1 MDIDQVRINF
11 SDDSLFILNICL
23 SFLIFGVAL
32 DIKLSDFKKVL
43 TQPKTVSVG
52 LFSEYI
58 LLPILTMILIFAFQP
73 QTSLA
78 LGMVLIA
85 CCPGGTTSN
94 FMVHFSKSNAAL
106 SVLLTSITTIGAIF
120 ITPLAFEFWSSFVP
134 GKENLPE
141 LSIDLW
147 DMVKKVIQL
156 IFIPVILGIFL
167 NEKYPSFTD
176 KIKKSVGILS
186 LVIFFTFV
194 IGAIIANWEFVKK
207 YMFVVFWIVVV
218 HNSLAFVVGY
228 YTAKLFGEVEAN
240 ARAISI
246 ETGIQNSGLG
256 LILVFNFFDG
266 LGGMAMILAFWGMWH
281 LISGFGLAM
290 WWRRSA
296 QKMK

>member
-32 DIKLSDFKKVL
+32 DIIFCDFKKVL
-43 TQPKTVSVG
+43 HPPKTRSVG

-58 LLPILTMILIFAFQP
+58 LLPILTMILIFIFKP

-106 SVLLTSITTIGAIF
+106 SVLLTSITTVGAIF

-134 GKENLPE
+134 GKENLPD
-141 LSIDLW
+141 LSVDMW
-147 DMVKKVIQL
+147 DMIKKVVQL
-156 IFIPVILGIFL
+156 IFVPVLIGIFL

-176 KIKKSVGILS
+176 KIKKTVGILS
-186 LVIFFTFV
+186 LIIFFAFV
-194 IGAIIANWEFVKK
+194 IGAIVANWEFVKK
-207 YMFVVFWIVVV
+207 YLFTVFWIVVI
-218 HNSLAFVVGY
+218 HNSLAFVLGY
-228 YTAKLFGEVEAN
+228 YTAKSLGENEVN
-240 ARAISI
+240 ARTISI

-266 LGGMAMILAFWGMWH
+266 LGGMAMVLAFWGIWH
-281 LISGFGLAM
+281 LISGFGLAL
-290 WWRRSA
+290 WWRRRA
-296 QKMK
+296 V

>member
-11 SDDSLFILNICL
+11 SDDSLIILNICL

-32 DIKLSDFKKVL
+32 DIKLSDFKRVL
-43 TQPKTVSVG
+43 TEPKAVCVG

-58 LLPILTMILIFAFQP
+58 LLPILTMILIFIFQP

-85 CCPGGTTSN
+85 CCPGGSTSN

-141 LSIDLW
+141 LRIDSL
-147 DMVKKVIQL
+147 DLIKKVVQL
-156 IFIPVILGIFL
+156 ILIPVILGIFL
-167 NEKYPSFTD
+167 NEKYPAFTN

-186 LVIFFTFV
+186 LIIFFAFV
-194 IGAIIANWEFVKK
+194 VGAIIANFEFVQK
-207 YMFVVFWIVVV
+207 YMFVVFWIVVI
-218 HNSLAFVVGY
+218 HNSLAFVLGY
-228 YTAKLFGEVEAN
+228 YTAKSFGENREN
-240 ARAISI
+240 TRAISI

-266 LGGMAMILAFWGMWH
+266 LGGMAMILAFWGIWH
-281 LISGFGLAM
+281 LISGFGLAL

-296 QKMK
+296 

>member
-11 SDDSLFILNICL
+11 SDDSLFVLNICL

-32 DIKLSDFKKVL
+32 DIKLGDFKKVL
-43 TQPKTVSVG
+43 QQPKTVGVG

-58 LLPILTMILIFAFQP
+58 LLPILTMILIFIFKP

-94 FMVHFSKSNAAL
+94 FMVHFSKSNSAL
-106 SVLLTSITTIGAIF
+106 SVLLTSITTVGAIF

-141 LSIDLW
+141 LSIDLL
-147 DMVKKVIQL
+147 DMVAKVVQL
-156 IFIPVILGIFL
+156 IFIPVIIGIFL
-167 NEKYPSFTD
+167 NEKFPSFTD
-176 KIKKSVGILS
+176 KIKKTVGILS
-186 LVIFFTFV
+186 LIIFFAFV
-194 IGAIIANWEFVKK
+194 IGAIITNWEFVQK
-207 YMFVVFWIVVV
+207 YLFTVFWIVVI
-218 HNSLAFVVGY
+218 HNSLAFVLGY
-228 YTAKLFGEVEAN
+228 YTAKSFGESEVN
-240 ARAISI
+240 ARTISI

-266 LGGMAMILAFWGMWH
+266 LGGMAMILAFWGIWH
-281 LISGFGLAM
+281 LITGFGLAL

-296 QKMK
+296 

>member
-11 SDDSLFILNICL
+11 SDDSLFVLNICL

-43 TQPKTVSVG
+43 QQPKTVGVG

-58 LLPILTMILIFAFQP
+58 LLPILTMILIFIFKP

-85 CCPGGTTSN
+85 CCPGGSTSN
-94 FMVHFSKSNAAL
+94 FMVHFSKSNSAL
-106 SVLLTSITTIGAIF
+106 SVLLTSITTVGAIF
-120 ITPLAFEFWSSFVP
+120 ITPLAFEFWSNFVP

-141 LSIDLW
+141 LSIDLL
-147 DMVKKVIQL
+147 DMVIKVVQL
-156 IFIPVILGIFL
+156 IFIPVLIGIFL
-167 NEKYPSFTD
+167 NEKYPTFTD
-176 KIKKSVGILS
+176 KIKKGVGILS
-186 LVIFFTFV
+186 LIIFFAFV
-194 IGAIIANWEFVKK
+194 IGAIITNWEFVQK
-207 YMFVVFWIVVV
+207 YLFTVFWIVVI
-218 HNSLAFVVGY
+218 HNSLAFVLGY
-228 YTAKLFGEVEAN
+228 YTAKSFGENEMN
-240 ARAISI
+240 ARTISI

-266 LGGMAMILAFWGMWH
+266 LGGMAMILAFWGIWH
-281 LISGFGLAM
+281 LITGFGLAL

-296 QKMK
+296 

>member
-1 MDIDQVRINF
+1 MLDIDQVRINF
-11 SDDSLFILNICL
+11 SDESLFILNICM

-43 TQPKTVSVG
+43 TQPKTVGVG

-58 LLPILTMILIFAFQP
+58 LLPILTIILIFAFQP
-73 QTSLA
+73 KTSLA
-78 LGMVLIA
+78 LGMILIA

-106 SVLLTSITTIGAIF
+106 SVLLTSITTVGAIF

-141 LSIDLW
+141 LRIDLF
-147 DMVKKVIQL
+147 DMVKKVTQL

-167 NEKYPSFTD
+167 NEKYPIFTD
-176 KIKKSVGILS
+176 KIKKTVGILS

-194 IGAIIANWEFVKK
+194 IGAIITNFEFVKE
-207 YMFVVFWIVVV
+207 YMFVVFWIVVI
-218 HNSLAFVVGY
+218 HNSLAFIVGY
-228 YTAKLFGEVEAN
+228 YTAKSFGESEAN
-240 ARAISI
+240 SRAISI
-246 ETGIQNSGLG
+246 ETGIQNTGLG

-266 LGGMAMILAFWGMWH
+266 LGGMAMILAFWGIWH

-296 QKMK
+296 V

>member
-1 MDIDQVRINF
+1 
-11 SDDSLFILNICL
+11 
-23 SFLIFGVAL
+23 
-32 DIKLSDFKKVL
+32 
-43 TQPKTVSVG
+43 
-52 LFSEYI
+52 
-58 LLPILTMILIFAFQP
+58 LLPILTMILIFAFKP

-141 LSIDLW
+141 LRIDLW
-147 DMVKKVIQL
+147 DMVIKVIQL
-156 IFIPVILGIFL
+156 IFVPVVLGIFL
-167 NEKYPSFTD
+167 NEKYPNFTN
-176 KIKKSVGILS
+176 KIKKAVGVLS
-186 LVIFFTFV
+186 LIIFFAFV
-194 IGAIIANWEFVKK
+194 IGAIVANWEFVKK
-207 YMFVVFWIVVV
+207 YMFVVFWIVVI

-228 YTAKLFGEVEAN
+228 FTAKTFGENEAN

-266 LGGMAMILAFWGMWH
+266 LGGMAMILAFGGMWH

-290 WWRRSA
+290 WWRRTA
-296 QKMK
+296 T

>member
-1 MDIDQVRINF
+1 MDIDQVHINF
-11 SDDSLFILNICL
+11 SDDSLFVLNICL

-32 DIKLSDFKKVL
+32 DIKVSDFKKVL
-43 TQPKTVSVG
+43 TQPKTVGVG

-58 LLPILTMILIFAFQP
+58 LLPILTMILIFIFQP

-94 FMVHFSKSNAAL
+94 FMVHFSKSNSAL

-141 LSIDLW
+141 LRIDLL
-147 DMVKKVIQL
+147 DMIKKVVQL
-156 IFIPVILGIFL
+156 IFIPVIMGIIL
-167 NEKYPSFTD
+167 NEKFPAFTN
-176 KIKKSVGILS
+176 KIKKLVGILS
-186 LVIFFTFV
+186 LFIFFAFV
-194 IGAIIANWEFVKK
+194 IGAIISNLEFIKE
-207 YMFVVFWIVVV
+207 YLFVVFGIVVI
-218 HNSLAFVVGY
+218 HNSLAFIVGY
-228 YTAKLFGEVEAN
+228 YTAKLFGESEAN
-240 ARAISI
+240 SRTISI

-266 LGGMAMILAFWGMWH
+266 LGGMAMVLAFWGIWH
-281 LISGFGLAM
+281 LISGFGIAM
-290 WWRRSA
+290 WWRRRPA
-296 QKMK
+296 